1 MQALPFALFLVML
14 ELTVGSFISL
24 YALDLRGDSSR
35 NFVIFQGVLYVLFAG
50 LTLLA
55 MNAFASPANARGLG
69 LDAVWLT
76 AQGPLTSAF
85 SLLMIPWN
93 ILLWLDRSPR
103 NAIDAKAMKAKA
115 AKAAEDAAEQRVR
128 PVREVELVPTARTL
142 RLRRA
147 RFALG
152 GVTVALG
159 LATVIAVGMAYRTL
173 ASSRLDG
180 FFVVASF
187 VVGALALGGVMTAM
201 LLGHWYLNTPTATGK
216 PLEFVT
222 ILMLGALALEL
233 FFSLLI
239 GPSTAHPTLQ
249 TTVVKPGT
257 TIQTGNGGIKVST
270 PTAAPTK
277 TVNGPV
283 PQSEQ
288 QTIQRQ
294 APLTTGAMAWL
305 QIILGFISPLIL
317 GAVALYLTR
326 GRSFQSATG
335 MLYLCV
341 SFVFIGEI
349 LARGL
354 LLFPVF
360 S

>member
-14 ELTVGSFISL
+14 ELAAGSFISL
-24 YALDLRGDSSR
+24 YVLDLRGDSSR
-35 NFVIFQGVLYVLFAG
+35 NFLIFQGVLYVLFAG
-50 LTLLA
+50 LTVLA

-69 LDAVWLT
+69 LDDAWLN
-76 AQGPLTSAF
+76 AQGPLTLAF
-85 SLLMIPWN
+85 SALTIPWN
-93 ILLWLDRSPR
+93 LLLWLDRSPR
-103 NAIDAKAMKAKA
+103 NAIDAKTMKAKA
-115 AKAAEDAAEQRVR
+115 AKAAEDGEKPRA
-128 PVREVELVPTARTL
+128 VELIPTTRTV
-142 RLRRA
+142 RLRQA
-147 RFALG
+147 RFILG
-152 GVTVALG
+152 GATVALG
-159 LATVIAVGMAYRTL
+159 LVTLIVVGMAYRTL

-201 LLGHWYLNTPTATGK
+201 LLGHWYLNTPTASGK

-222 ILMLGALALEL
+222 ILMLVTLALEL

-249 TTVVKPGT
+249 ATSVQPGT
-257 TIQTGNGGIKVST
+257 TIQTGNGNVKVST
-270 PTAAPTK
+270 PTAVPTR
-277 TVNGPV
+277 TVSGPV
-283 PQSEQ
+283 PQGEQ

-294 APLTTGAMAWL
+294 APLTTGAMVWL

-349 LARGL
+349 LAR
-354 LLFPVF
+354 
-360 S
+360 